1 MTYLIW
7 LLRIIHIVGG
17 IFWVGGTLMMAFFI
31 APTVGATAEAGQKF
45 IGHLM
50 GNLKFSNR
58 MAAAAGM
65 TILAGFFLYWID
77 SDGFTSAWVSSGA
90 GRGFGIGAAFAL
102 IGFVFGLL
110 VGRTSKSM
118 AQLGAQFQGKPSSKQ
133 MSQMQSLGKRQ
144 ASYANTSA
152 ALLIIATVFMAIAR
166 YFTF

>member
-17 IFWVGGTLMMAFFI
+17 IFWVGGTLTMAFFI

-50 GNLKFSNR
+50 SNLKFSNR
-58 MAAAAGM
+58 MATAAGL
-65 TILAGFFLYWID
+65 TIAAGFILYWID
-77 SDGFTSAWVSSGA
+77 SDGFTSAWMSSGA
-90 GRGFGIGAAFAL
+90 GRGFGIGAVFAL

-110 VGRTSKSM
+110 VGRTTKAM
-118 AQLGAQFQGKPSSKQ
+118 AELGAQFQGKPSAGQ
-133 MSQMQSLGKRQ
+133 MSQMQALRKQQ

-152 ALLIIATVFMAIAR
+152 ALLIIAAVFMAIAR
-166 YFTF
+166 YLIF

>member
-31 APTVGATAEAGQKF
+31 APTVDATAEAGQKF

-77 SDGFTSAWVSSGA
+77 SNGFTSAWVSSGA

-118 AQLGAQFQGKPSSKQ
+118 AQLGAQFQGKPSSEQ

-144 ASYANTSA
+144 ASYANTSG